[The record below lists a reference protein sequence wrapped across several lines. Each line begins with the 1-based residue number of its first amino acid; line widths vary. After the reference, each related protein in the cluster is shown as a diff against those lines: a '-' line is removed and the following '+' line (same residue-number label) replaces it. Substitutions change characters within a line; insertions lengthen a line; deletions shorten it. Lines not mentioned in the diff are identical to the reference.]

1 MKNFISGSVRASD
14 LYMKVQYLD
23 EITHGKGCTFAT
35 GTPISNSIAEA
46 YTFQKY
52 LQHDAL
58 AEMGMIH
65 FDCWAGTYLEAVTAG
80 EVAPE
85 GGRYR
90 VKTRFSKFHNL
101 PELTNLFREIAD
113 IQTADMLNLDVPK
126 AVFHNEVLPSSEIQ
140 KQFMQSFMERADR
153 IRSGGVDS
161 SMDNM
166 LSITNDGRSLA
177 LDQRLLNRDL
187 P

>member
-1 MKNFISGSVRASD
+1 MLFRS
-14 LYMKVQYLD
+14 
-23 EITHGKGCTFAT
+23 
-35 GTPISNSIAEA
+35 
-46 YTFQKY
+46 
-52 LQHDAL
+52 
-58 AEMGMIH
+58 
-65 FDCWAGTYLEAVTAG
+65 
-80 EVAPE
+80 E

-166 LSITNDGRSLA
+166 RKRCVTATNHEENVTKAVADIRF
-177 LDQRLLNRDL
+177 
-187 P
+187 